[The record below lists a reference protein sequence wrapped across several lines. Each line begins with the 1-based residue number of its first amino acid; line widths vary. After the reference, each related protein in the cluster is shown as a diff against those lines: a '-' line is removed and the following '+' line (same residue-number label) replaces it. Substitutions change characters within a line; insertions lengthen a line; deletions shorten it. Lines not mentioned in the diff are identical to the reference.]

1 MKLSWSTINN
11 SEYIFI
17 FFIHKAYKNAG
28 FMLMENI

>member
-1 MKLSWSTINN
+1 MKLSWSTINI
-11 SEYIFI
+11 SDYILN